1 VRALRLPAVAIG
13 LVLAVAACSQAGDPA
28 SSPRGTVPSI
38 STGASPSAVASPV
51 EPLPTPDEDFLL
63 AQSVPV
69 HFPAADG
76 VRLAGRVFGSG
87 DTGVVLSHMLDTDQQ
102 PWWWMASL
110 LADHGYTVL
119 TYDRRGVCPGGPA
132 GCSEGPDDPGG
143 VDLDIRG
150 AIRYLRSR
158 GATKVLI
165 GGASLGGAASLW
177 VASKHPGDVDGVFT
191 LSAVPF
197 FPPFDITAPVIRAIR
212 APKLLVA
219 GERDASAGPAVPEW
233 KAASTPPVR
242 AVVLPTAT
250 HGTDL
255 FDDPEYSAQVRSEI
269 LSFVQGVAL
278 A

>member
-1 VRALRLPAVAIG
+1 V
-13 LVLAVAACSQAGDPA
+13 
-28 SSPRGTVPSI
+28 SPL
-38 STGASPSAVASPV
+38 V
-51 EPLPTPDEDFLL
+51 EPLPTPDEEFIL

-69 HFPAADG
+69 LFPAADG

-87 DTGVVLSHMLDTDQQ
+87 TTGVVLSHMLDTDQE

-158 GATKVLI
+158 GATKVMI
-165 GGASLGGAASLW
+165 GGASLGGTASIW
-177 VASKHPGDVDGVFT
+177 VASKHPDDVDGVFT

-197 FPPFDITAPVIRAIR
+197 FPPFDITSPVIHAIR
-212 APKLLVA
+212 VPKLFVA
-219 GERDASAGPAVPEW
+219 GERDGSAGPAVPEW
-233 KAASTPPVR
+233 EQASTEPVQ

-255 FDDPEYSAQVRSEI
+255 FYDQDFSAQVRSLI
-269 LSFVQGVAL
+269 LSFVQGVAP